1 MAASQGPGDPE
12 RIGPY
17 RVVRLLG
24 AGGMG
29 RVYLG
34 RSAGGRLVAIKVIRP
49 ELAADPE
56 FRTRFRREVA
66 AAQQVNGLYTALV
79 VQADVDGPVPWL
91 ATAYVPGPTLA
102 AAVHEHG
109 PLPAASVLGL
119 AAGLTESLAA
129 IHAAG
134 LVHRDLK
141 PSNVLLADDGP
152 RVIDFGIVRAAEGT
166 SALTGIGMKVG
177 SPGFMSPEEAEAR
190 HAGPPSDMFSLG
202 AVLVFAATGR
212 GPFGTGSTAALVYRV
227 VYAPPDMTGV
237 PAEVQSLAGRLLAK
251 DPDQRPSAAAL
262 LAELSNTDVSA
273 GWLPAKVTATS
284 SAPATAPVRP
294 PVQPPVQEP
303 AWQAGAAA
311 PGASGSPTQTNVVPA
326 GSGPPRLEEVPW
338 WKDSP
343 IVREQLGLRARP
355 TGGPLGWLGSRLGPG
370 RPRAIAAGAGAAM
383 VALIVALIVLVVLPG
398 GSGGSDTLK
407 AALADPGSKYVY
419 GVTFSPDG
427 KLIAAADGNGSSY
440 LWNVAAGTIT
450 ATLKDPD
457 SGGVSVDAFSP
468 DGSALSA
475 ADGDGSAYQ
484 WSTSTWKL
492 ASTFTDPSSKGM
504 IASNFS
510 PGGGLLATADLN
522 GTAYLWNLSTGK
534 MASGYVDQSST
545 GVNFVAFSPD
555 GRLLAAADADGSSY
569 LWNVATGQVSEIVP
583 DPNSKGVISVE
594 FSPDGKLLLVG
605 DANGSS
611 YLWNVGSGRLV
622 YAWADP
628 HSKGVDDAAFSAN
641 GDLVATADRNGH
653 AYLWD
658 VSNGQFL
665 ATLTDPHSKGLYD
678 ASFSPDGSM
687 LAVADGNGHV
697 YLWSIHS

>member
-1 MAASQGPGDPE
+1 MGTSQVPSDPE

-102 AAVHEHG
+102 AAVTEHG

-129 IHAAG
+129 IHAVG

-141 PSNVLLADDGP
+141 PSNVLLANDGP

-166 SALTGIGMKVG
+166 SVLTGIGMKMG

-190 HAGPPSDMFSLG
+190 YVGPPSDMFSLG

-251 DPDQRPSAAAL
+251 DPAQRPTAAAL
-262 LAELSNTDVSA
+262 LTELSNTDVSA
-273 GWLPAKVTATS
+273 GWLPAKVIAAT
-284 SAPATAPVRP
+284 SAPAPAQE
-294 PVQPPVQEP
+294 PVQPPT
-303 AWQAGAAA
+303 WQGGAGA
-311 PGASGSPTQTNVVPA
+311 SESTPTRTNVPA
-326 GSGPPRLEEVPW
+326 DTRPPRLEELPW

-355 TGGPLGWLGSRLGPG
+355 VGGPLRWLGSRLGPG
-370 RPRAIAAGAGAAM
+370 RPRAIAAGAGAAV

-398 GSGGSDTLK
+398 GSGSGGADTIK

-440 LWNVAAGTIT
+440 LWNVATGTIT
-450 ATLKDPD
+450 ATVKDPD
-457 SGGVSVDAFSP
+457 SSGVSVDAFSP

-475 ADGDGSAYQ
+475 ADGNGSAYQ

-492 ASTFTDPSSKGM
+492 ASTFTDPSSKGL

-510 PGGGLLATADLN
+510 PDGGLLATADLN
-522 GTAYLWNLSTGK
+522 GTSYLWNLSTGK
-534 MASGYVDQSST
+534 MAGSYVDQSSM

-555 GRLLAAADADGSSY
+555 GTLLAAADQDGSSY

-594 FSPDGKLLLVG
+594 FSPDGKLLLAG

-611 YLWNVGSGRLV
+611 YLWNVSSGRLV

-628 HSKGVDDAAFSAN
+628 DSKGVDDAAFSAN

-678 ASFSPDGSM
+678 ASFSPDGSV

>member
-1 MAASQGPGDPE
+1 VGTSQGPGDPD

-34 RSAGGRLVAIKVIRP
+34 RSAGGRLVAVKVIRA

-102 AAVHEHG
+102 AAVSEHG

-129 IHAAG
+129 IHAVG

-166 SALTGIGMKVG
+166 SVLTSIGMKMG
-177 SPGFMSPEEAEAR
+177 SPGFMSPEEAEGQPV
-190 HAGPPSDMFSLG
+190 GPPSDMFSLG
-202 AVLVFAATGR
+202 ALLVFAATGR

-227 VYAPPDMTGV
+227 VYAPPDLTGV
-237 PAEVQSLAGRLLAK
+237 PAEVQSLVGRLLAK
-251 DPDQRPSAAAL
+251 DPGQRPTAAAL
-262 LAELSNTDVSA
+262 LTELSSTDGSA
-273 GWLPAKVTATS
+273 GWLPAKIAEAS
-284 SAPATAPVRP
+284 GAPAQP
-294 PVQPPVQEP
+294 PVQPSVQAP
-303 AWQAGAAA
+303 AWQPGAGA
-311 PGASGSPTQTNVVPA
+311 PGAPGAAGAPPTQTNVPA
-326 GSGPPRLEEVPW
+326 DTRPPRLDEVPW

-355 TGGPLGWLGSRLGPG
+355 AGGPLRWLGSRIGPG
-370 RPRAIAAGAGAAM
+370 QPRAIAAGAGAAV
-383 VALIVALIVLVVLPG
+383 VALIVALLVVLPS

-427 KLIAAADGNGSSY
+427 KLVAAADGNGSSY
-440 LWNVAAGTIT
+440 LWNVATGKIT

-457 SGGVSVDAFSP
+457 SSGVSVDAFSP

-475 ADGDGSAYQ
+475 ADGNGSAYQ

-504 IASNFS
+504 IASSFS

-534 MASGYVDQSST
+534 MAGGYADQSST

-555 GRLLAAADADGSSY
+555 GTLLAAADQDGSSY
-569 LWNVATGQVSEIVP
+569 LWNVASGQVSEIIP
-583 DPNSKGVISVE
+583 DPNSKGVISVQ
-594 FSPDGKLLLVG
+594 FSPDGKLLLAG
-605 DANGSS
+605 DGNGSS
-611 YLWNVGSGRLV
+611 YLWNVSTGRLV
-622 YAWADP
+622 FAWADP
-628 HSKGVDDAAFSAN
+628 HSKGVDDAAFSPN

-658 VSNGQFL
+658 VSTGQFL
-665 ATLTDPHSKGLYD
+665 ATLTDPRSKGLFD
-678 ASFSPDGSM
+678 ASFGPDGSV

-697 YLWSIHS
+697 YLWSVHS